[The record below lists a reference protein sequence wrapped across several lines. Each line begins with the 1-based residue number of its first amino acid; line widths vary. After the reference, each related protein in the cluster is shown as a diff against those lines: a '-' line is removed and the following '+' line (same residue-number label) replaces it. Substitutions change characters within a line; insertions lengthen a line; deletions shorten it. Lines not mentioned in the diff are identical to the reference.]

1 MPKPFFV
8 YMLLCADGTYY
19 VGHTDD
25 LENRFAEHQAGG
37 KCAYTTIR
45 RPVELVWSEA
55 LPTREEAKLAELRVK
70 KWSQAK
76 KAALVR
82 GDFCAVSAAAKKKD
96 WDEFEK
102 HKAQRFGGGDAQV

>member
-1 MPKPFFV
+1 MARPFFV

-19 VGHTDD
+19 VGQTDD
-25 LENRFAEHQAGG
+25 LEARYAQHQEGG

-45 RPVELVWSEA
+45 RPVELVWSET
-55 LPTREEAKLAELRVK
+55 LPTREEAKLAERRVK

-82 GDFCAVSAAAKKKD
+82 GDFGAVSVAARKRD
-96 WDEFEK
+96 WDEYERR
-102 HKAQRFGGGDAQV
+102 KAEREDNDV